1 MTSAEQGAAG
11 IGPTPLKAHRYPA
24 WLLGFASLVVAAV
37 VYSATL
43 IPPYFNAA
51 VALTHGHWAVGA
63 KDRTAAEA
71 YYLDVLQLVPS
82 SKAARLELAI
92 LLLAEPSEARQ
103 RRGLYYLTGIKLDK
117 HDWEKVSAV
126 LPDKFRGAFT
136 TTSKR

>member
-1 MTSAEQGAAG
+1 MTSAEQCVVGT
-11 IGPTPLKAHRYPA
+11 GPTPLMAHRYPA
-24 WLLGFASLVVAAV
+24 WLLGFTALVFAAV
-37 VYSATL
+37 AYSATL
-43 IPPYFNAA
+43 IPPYLEAA
-51 VALTHGHWAVGA
+51 VALTHGHRAVGA

-71 YYLDVLQLVPS
+71 YYLDVLRLLPS

-92 LLLAEPSEARQ
+92 LLLAEPSEAQQ
-103 RRGLYYLTGIKLDK
+103 RRGLDYLTGIKLDK